1 MAVEHKKLPKK
12 DEKEKMKKL
21 VLRWTII
28 KSGIAMA
35 VLLCMTNI
43 GFASYLCEGVEH
55 PRTIDMDDVTVIK
68 QDGKVMIVL
77 EGNYDVIMPERSK
90 HWETRSMGWSMAP
103 GYMYI
108 VNYDDPGMNDITAFS
123 NGKFG
128 VSHQVSEMNETI
140 TTKSIY
146 GSTEEGWT
154 EDDYLYKYVGAFFI
168 K

>member
-1 MAVEHKKLPKK
+1 MAVEHKKRK
-12 DEKEKMKKL
+12 EINESEKMKKL

-35 VLLCMTNI
+35 VLLSLSNI
-43 GFASYLCEGVEH
+43 GFAAYLCEGVEH
-55 PRTIDMDDVTVIK
+55 PRTIDMDDVTIIK

-77 EGNYDVIMPERSK
+77 DGNYDVIMPESSK

-103 GYMYI
+103 GYLYI
-108 VNYDDPGMNDITAFS
+108 VNYDDPELNDITAFS

-128 VSHQVSEMNETI
+128 VSHQLSNMSESL

-146 GSTEEGWT
+146 GTTEEGWT
-154 EDDYLYKYVGAFFI
+154 EDDYLYKYVGALFV